1 MPDGRDYRPEDLIER
16 ARAAFVAV
24 GVPEQDALLVADA
37 LVAADRRGIYSHG
50 LLRLPLYVAAL
61 EAGGM
66 NRTPDLQ
73 WHHEHGAVAT
83 LDADSAMGQVGMAA
97 AVDRVIELAAANGIG
112 AVAVEHSTHYGAGN
126 YWSDRITAAGMI
138 GIVTSTTGPVVAPY
152 GGFRSVLGT
161 NPLTIGAPSAGDHA
175 LTADLA
181 TSAGAFGKVL
191 AARNSGEP
199 IPEGW
204 AVGPDGEPTTDA
216 ATAIAG
222 SLATF
227 GGHKGSA
234 IAVLVEVLAAS
245 LTDARYA
252 NDTVDIWSNPG
263 SRMNTGHLVI
273 AIDPASF
280 LGAEHTATQVLRMQE
295 AVRGAGAADGVLAP
309 GDPEFATAQASAE
322 RVSLAGTTCASLDA
336 LFDRLDLE
344 HPQPLED

>member
-1 MPDGRDYRPEDLIER
+1 MPEGRTFHPNDLV
-16 ARAAFVAV
+16 ASATAAFIAA
-24 GVPEQDALLVADA
+24 GVPADDASLVADA

-50 LLRLPLYVAAL
+50 LLRLPLYIAAL
-61 EAGGM
+61 DAGGM
-66 NRTPDLQ
+66 NRTPTLR

-97 AVDRVIELAAANGIG
+97 AVDRVIELARANGIG

-138 GIVTSTTGPVVAPY
+138 GIVTSTTGPVVAPH
-152 GGFRSVLGT
+152 GGYRAVLGT

-191 AARNSGEP
+191 AARNAGES

-204 AVGPDGEPTTDA
+204 AVGPDGEPTTDP

-234 IAVLVEVLAAS
+234 IAVLVEVIAAS

-263 SRMNTGHLVI
+263 SRMNTGHVVI

-280 LGAEHTATQVLRMQE
+280 IGAEQTATQVHRMQE
-295 AVRGAGAADGVLAP
+295 AVRGSGAPGSVFAP
-309 GDPEFATAQASAE
+309 GDPEFANATASAE
-322 RVSLAGTTCASLDA
+322 RVFLADTTCASLDA
-336 LFDRLDLE
+336 LFDRLGLPRPVALDA
-344 HPQPLED
+344 

>member
-1 MPDGRDYRPEDLIER
+1 MPDGRDYRPEDLIEC

-66 NRTPDLQ
+66 NRTPALR

-97 AVDRVIELAAANGIG
+97 AVERVIELARANGIG

-161 NPLTIGAPSAGDHA
+161 NPLTIGAPSTGDHA

-273 AIDPASF
+273 AIDPAGF
-280 LGAEHTATQVLRMQE
+280 LGAEHTATQVHRMQE
-295 AVRGAGAADGVLAP
+295 AVRGAGAGGVLAP
-309 GDPEFATAQASAE
+309 GDPEFITAQASAE
-322 RVSLAGTTCASLDA
+322 RVPLSGTTCASLDA
-336 LFDRLDLE
+336 LFDRLGLE